1 MSKVRLMF
9 YWIFGNSSGV
19 TFIWI
24 FAPKIG
30 KNHDFV
36 PLEFPKMFSILNEST
51 CPKSEWFL
59 FDFRNSSL
67 NFRAKDNFN
76 ETYVV
81 IFKHCDALYSPGIWR
96 KINYHIHL
104 KKQKLF
110 SELWFA
116 RKLGHPAW
124 AVRGF
129 ALGGE
134 RDKQE
139 MIISSVPKR
148 ILFSERGSRQSKN
161 SLQ

>member
-1 MSKVRLMF
+1 MILFPSTFQKCFQFWMKVHVQSQ
-9 YWIFGNSSGV
+9 N
-19 TFIWI
+19 
-24 FAPKIG
+24 
-30 KNHDFV
+30 N
-36 PLEFPKMFSILNEST
+36 FS
-51 CPKSEWFL
+51 
-59 FDFRNSSL
+59 FDFWKFEWSLLYL
-67 NFRAKDNFN
+67 NFCAKNTHY
-76 ETYVV
+76 ETSMV
-81 IFKHCDALYSPGIWR
+81 IFKHCGALHSPGISR

-124 AVRGF
+124 AARGF